1 MSDGD
6 SKENTNK
13 NKDYYTDH
21 KDNTYEKNRE
31 HYKNVLLI
39 GSPNVGKS
47 LTFNKLTGMTAMVSN
62 YPGTTVD
69 IDEGNFKYDN
79 KTIHITDPPGLYD
92 LNTITEEERVAKILV
107 LDKQFDLMVHVI
119 DAKNIDKSIG
129 LTLQLIDAGKEVI
142 LVLNMMD
149 ELEKMGASV
158 DRDALSRDLGI
169 PIVLTS
175 AAQNKGLDELT
186 RTIANYDSIED
197 EILKESK
204 TLLDVD
210 YGRSIE
216 IAISKVKDNIHGD
229 YAVSKRYLAVSL
241 LEGDEDSEKLIMDEE
256 NYDGLSRIIEEEKA
270 KFDEPIKYLTKLR
283 LADYAKYIRSNY
295 TTLDNVNMQNSN
307 SFAQK
312 LSMIMIHPFYGLIIL
327 ACVLYFG
334 LYLIV
339 GVLGA
344 GILVD
349 FLENTIFGQYI
360 NPAVTGIVV
369 QYIPWVEI
377 QNLFVGEYGIVT
389 LGLTYGFGII
399 LPIVSLFFIVFS
411 ILEDSGYLPRLA
423 LLVDNGF
430 KKIGLSGRSV
440 IPFVLAVG
448 CGSMATMVTRTLE
461 TKRERNIATM
471 LMALTIPCSAQLGVI
486 MALLS
491 QHPSSI
497 WIWLAV
503 IVLNFVVIGFLAKK
517 FVPGAQ
523 PSFFMELHP
532 LRWPKLSH
540 IAKKTWTRLI
550 LYIKELIP
558 IFILISIIIWAL
570 DLCGI
575 FQWIIGCIS
584 PIINAIGLP
593 SSTSASFILG
603 FFRRDFGAAGLMTI
617 QNQLTGVQL
626 LVASVTL
633 TLFLPCVAQ
642 LMIMIKERGVKL
654 AGLIAV
660 MSIVL
665 AFTMGF
671 IVNLILTS
679 LNVVL

>member
-1 MSDGD
+1 M
-6 SKENTNK
+6 
-13 NKDYYTDH
+13 
-21 KDNTYEKNRE
+21 
-31 HYKNVLLI
+31 
-39 GSPNVGKS
+39 
-47 LTFNKLTGMTAMVSN
+47 
-62 YPGTTVD
+62 D
-69 IDEGNFKYDN
+69 IDEGNFTYED
-79 KTIHITDPPGLYD
+79 KTVHITDPPGLYD
-92 LNTITEEERVAKILV
+92 LNTITEEERVAKLLV
-107 LDKQFDLMVHVI
+107 LDESFNLIVHVV
-119 DAKNIDKSIG
+119 DAKNIEKSID
-129 LTLQLIDAGKEVI
+129 LTLQLIEAGKELV

-149 ELEKMGASV
+149 ELEKIGASI
-158 DRDALSRDLGI
+158 DKEALSKELGI

-175 AAQNKGLDELT
+175 AAENRGLDELKHV
-186 RTIANYDSIED
+186 IVNYDSIEN
-197 EILKESK
+197 EIVSQSN

-216 IAISKVKDNIHGD
+216 LAISQIKDKIKSR
-229 YAVSKRYLAVSL
+229 YPVSKRYLAISL
-241 LEGDEDSEKLIMDEE
+241 LEGDEDIENLVNETEDYGLLSEVVKTQ
-256 NYDGLSRIIEEEKA
+256 RA
-270 KFDEPIKYLTKLR
+270 KFDQPIKYLTKLR
-283 LADYAKYIRSNY
+283 LVDYAKYIKTNF
-295 TTLDNVNMQNSN
+295 TTIDSVNAQNQD
-307 SFAQK
+307 SFGEK
-312 LSMIMIHPFYGLIIL
+312 LSRIMIHPVYGLIIL
-327 ACVLYFG
+327 AFVLYFG

-339 GVLGA
+339 GILGA

-360 NPAVTGIVV
+360 NPAVTAVVV
-369 QYIPWVEI
+369 QYIPWVPI

-430 KKIGLSGRSV
+430 KQIGLSGRSV

-461 TKRERNIATM
+461 TRRERNIATM

-491 QHPSSI
+491 QHPKSI

-503 IVLNFVVIGFLAKK
+503 ILFNFVVIGFLAKR

-523 PSFFMELHP
+523 PSFFMELPP
-532 LRWPKLSH
+532 LRWPKFSH
-540 IAKKTWTRLI
+540 IAQKTWTRLV

-558 IFILISIIIWAL
+558 IFILISVIIWAL

-575 FQWIIGCIS
+575 FQMIIACIS
-584 PIINAIGLP
+584 PVVHAIGLP
-593 SSTSASFILG
+593 TSTSSSFVLG

-617 QNQLTGVQL
+617 QSQLTGVQL

-654 AGLIAV
+654 AGAIAI

-679 LNVVL
+679 LNVIL

>member
-1 MSDGD
+1 MAKDID
-6 SKENTNK
+6 PK
-13 NKDYYTDH
+13 NESNAKN
-21 KDNTYEKNRE
+21 DNPY
-31 HYKNVLLI
+31 YKNVLLI

-69 IDEGNFKYDN
+69 IDEGNFTYEN
-79 KTIHITDPPGLYD
+79 KTVHITDPPGLYD
-92 LNTITEEERVAKILV
+92 LNTITEEERVAKLLV
-107 LDKQFDLMVHVI
+107 LDERFDLMVHVV
-119 DAKNIDKSIG
+119 DAKNIEKSID
-129 LTLQLIDAGKEVI
+129 LTLQLIEAGKEVI

-149 ELEKMGASV
+149 ELEDMGASV
-158 DRDALSRDLGI
+158 DAEGLSSELGI
-169 PIVLTS
+169 PVVLTS
-175 AAQNKGLDELT
+175 AAENRGLEELKH
-186 RTIANYDSIED
+186 TIVNYDSIED
-197 EILKESK
+197 EILNKSK

-216 IAISKVKDNIHGD
+216 IAISEIKNNISGHYG
-229 YAVSKRYLAVSL
+229 VSKRYLAISL
-241 LEGDEDSEKLIMDEE
+241 LEGDEDSENLVKENEDYSKL
-256 NYDGLSRIIEEEKA
+256 SQIIEKQRA
-270 KFDEPIKYLTKLR
+270 KFDEPAKYLTKLR
-283 LADYAKYIRSNY
+283 LADYAKYIKSNY
-295 TTLDNVNMQNSN
+295 TTIDSINIQDKDSLGEKISR
-307 SFAQK
+307 
-312 LSMIMIHPFYGLIIL
+312 IMIHPIYGLIIL
-327 ACVLYFG
+327 AFVLYFG
-334 LYLIV
+334 LYLVV
-339 GVLGA
+339 GLLGA

-360 NPAVTGIVV
+360 NPAVTSLVV
-369 QYIPWVEI
+369 QYIPWVPI

-430 KKIGLSGRSV
+430 KRIGLSGRSV

-448 CGSMATMVTRTLE
+448 CGSMAAMVTRTLE
-461 TKRERNIATM
+461 TRRERNIATM

-491 QHPSSI
+491 QHPKSI

-503 IVLNFVVIGFLAKK
+503 IVLNFVVLGYLAKR

-523 PSFFMELHP
+523 PSFFMELPP

-540 IAKKTWTRLI
+540 IAKKTWTRLVM
-550 LYIKELIP
+550 YIKELIP
-558 IFILISIIIWAL
+558 IFILISVIIWAL

-575 FQWIIGCIS
+575 FQWIIACIS
-584 PIINAIGLP
+584 PIVSAIGLP
-593 SSTSASFILG
+593 SSTSSSFVLG
-603 FFRRDFGAAGLMTI
+603 FFRRDFGAAGLMAI
-617 QNQLTGVQL
+617 QSQLTGVQL

-654 AGLIAV
+654 DGLIAL

-671 IVNLILTS
+671 IVNLLLTTF
-679 LNVVL
+679 NVVL

>member
-1 MSDGD
+1 MGENKD
-6 SKENTNK
+6 SNK
-13 NKDYYTDH
+13 NSQ
-21 KDNTYEKNRE
+21 DNKTKSY
-31 HYKNVLLI
+31 HKNVLLI

-47 LTFNKLTGMTAMVSN
+47 LTFNKLTGLTAMVSN

-69 IDEGNFKYDN
+69 IDEGTFTYEN
-79 KTIHITDPPGLYD
+79 KTVHITDPPGLYD
-92 LNTITEEERVAKILV
+92 LNTITEEERVAKLLV
-107 LDKQFDLMVHVI
+107 LDKRFDLMVHVV
-119 DAKNIDKSIG
+119 DAKNIEKSID

-149 ELEKMGASV
+149 ELESIGATV
-158 DRDALSRDLGI
+158 DAEALSHELGI
-169 PIVLTS
+169 PVVLT
-175 AAQNKGLDELT
+175 AAAENRGLDDLKH
-186 RTIANYDSIED
+186 TIVNYDSIEN
-197 EILKESK
+197 EILNQSK
-204 TLLDVD
+204 SLLDVD

-216 IAISKVKDNIHGD
+216 IAISEIKDNIHGV
-229 YAVSKRYLAVSL
+229 YAVSKRYLAISL
-241 LEGDEDSEKLIMDEE
+241 LEGDADSENLVKETEDFHQ
-256 NYDGLSRIIEEEKA
+256 LSQIIDKQRA
-270 KFDEPIKYLTKLR
+270 KFDEPVKYLTKLR
-283 LADYAKYIRSNY
+283 LADYAKYIKSTF
-295 TTLDNVNMQNSN
+295 TTIDSVNIQNKD
-307 SFAQK
+307 SFGER
-312 LSMIMIHPFYGLIIL
+312 LSRIMIHPVYGLIIL
-327 ACVLYFG
+327 AFVLYFG

-339 GVLGA
+339 GVIGA

-349 FLENTIFGQYI
+349 FLENTVFGQYI
-360 NPAVTGIVV
+360 NPAVTAVVV
-369 QYIPWVEI
+369 QFIPWEPI

-491 QHPSSI
+491 QHPRSI
-497 WIWLAV
+497 WIWL
-503 IVLNFVVIGFLAKK
+503 VVILFNFIAIGFMAKR

-523 PSFFMELHP
+523 PSFFMELPP

-540 IAKKTWTRLI
+540 IAQKTWTRLVM
-550 LYIKELIP
+550 YIKELVP
-558 IFILISIIIWAL
+558 IFVLISVIIWAL

-575 FQWIIGCIS
+575 FHFIISCVS
-584 PIINAIGLP
+584 PIVNAIGLP
-593 SSTSASFILG
+593 SSTSSSFVLG

-617 QNQLTGVQL
+617 QSQLTGVQL

-654 AGLIAV
+654 AGLIAL
-660 MSIVL
+660 MSITL

-671 IVNLILTS
+671 IVHLLLS
-679 LNVVL
+679 AFNVVL

>member
-1 MSDGD
+1 MGNEKD
-6 SKENTNK
+6 SKKNSDNK
-13 NKDYYTDH
+13 GNPF
-21 KDNTYEKNRE
+21 
-31 HYKNVLLI
+31 YKNVLLI

-69 IDEGNFKYDN
+69 IDEGNFTYEG
-79 KTIHITDPPGLYD
+79 KTVHITDPPGLYD
-92 LNTITEEERVAKILV
+92 LNTITEEERVAKLLV
-107 LDKQFDLMVHVI
+107 LDESFNLIVHVV
-119 DAKNIDKSIG
+119 DAKNIEKSID
-129 LTLQLIDAGKEVI
+129 LTLQLIEAGKELV

-149 ELEKMGASV
+149 ELEKIGATI
-158 DRDALSRDLGI
+158 DKEALSKELGI

-175 AAQNKGLDELT
+175 AAENRGLDELKHV
-186 RTIANYDSIED
+186 IVNYDSIEN
-197 EILKESK
+197 EIVSQSN

-216 IAISKVKDNIHGD
+216 LAISQIKDKINSR
-229 YAVSKRYLAVSL
+229 YPVSKRYLAISL
-241 LEGDEDSEKLIMDEE
+241 LEGDEDIENLVNETEDYGLLSEVVK
-256 NYDGLSRIIEEEKA
+256 NQRA
-270 KFDEPIKYLTKLR
+270 KFDQPIKYLTKLR
-283 LADYAKYIRSNY
+283 LVDYAKYIKTNY
-295 TTLDNVNMQNSN
+295 TTIDSVNAQNQD
-307 SFAQK
+307 SFGEK
-312 LSMIMIHPFYGLIIL
+312 LSRIMIHPVYGLIIL
-327 ACVLYFG
+327 AFVLYFG

-339 GVLGA
+339 GILGA

-360 NPAVTGIVV
+360 NPAVTAVVV
-369 QYIPWVEI
+369 QYIPWVPI

-430 KKIGLSGRSV
+430 KQIGLSGRSV

-461 TKRERNIATM
+461 TRRERNIATM

-491 QHPSSI
+491 QHPKSI

-503 IVLNFVVIGFLAKK
+503 ILFNFVVIGLLAKR

-523 PSFFMELHP
+523 PSFFMELPP
-532 LRWPKLSH
+532 LRWPKFSH
-540 IAKKTWTRLI
+540 IAQKTWTRLV

-558 IFILISIIIWAL
+558 IFILISVIIWAL

-575 FQWIIGCIS
+575 FQMIIACIS
-584 PIINAIGLP
+584 PVVHAIGLP
-593 SSTSASFILG
+593 TSTSSSFVLG

-617 QNQLTGVQL
+617 QSQLTGVQL

-654 AGLIAV
+654 AGAIAI

-679 LNVVL
+679 LNVIL

>member
-1 MSDGD
+1 MGNEKD
-6 SKENTNK
+6 SKKNSDNK
-13 NKDYYTDH
+13 GNPF
-21 KDNTYEKNRE
+21 
-31 HYKNVLLI
+31 YKNVLLI

-69 IDEGNFKYDN
+69 IDEGSFTYEG
-79 KTIHITDPPGLYD
+79 KTVHITDPPGLYD
-92 LNTITEEERVAKILV
+92 LNTITEEERVAKLLV
-107 LDKQFDLMVHVI
+107 LDESFNLIVHVV
-119 DAKNIDKSIG
+119 DAKNIEKSID
-129 LTLQLIDAGKEVI
+129 LTLQLIEAGKELV

-149 ELEKMGASV
+149 ELEKIGATI
-158 DRDALSRDLGI
+158 DKEALSKELGI

-175 AAQNKGLDELT
+175 AAETRGLDELKHVLV
-186 RTIANYDSIED
+186 NYDSIEN
-197 EILKESK
+197 EIVSQSN

-216 IAISKVKDNIHGD
+216 LAISQIKDKINSR
-229 YAVSKRYLAVSL
+229 YPVSKRYLAISL
-241 LEGDEDSEKLIMDEE
+241 LEGDEDIENLVNETEDYGLLSEVVK
-256 NYDGLSRIIEEEKA
+256 NQRA
-270 KFDEPIKYLTKLR
+270 KFDQPIKYLTKLR
-283 LADYAKYIRSNY
+283 LVDYAKYIKTNY
-295 TTLDNVNMQNSN
+295 TTIDSVNAQNQD
-307 SFAQK
+307 SFGEK
-312 LSMIMIHPFYGLIIL
+312 LSRIMIHPVYGLIIL
-327 ACVLYFG
+327 AFVLYFG

-339 GVLGA
+339 GILGA

-360 NPAVTGIVV
+360 NPAVTAVVV
-369 QYIPWVEI
+369 QYIPWVPI

-430 KKIGLSGRSV
+430 KQIGLSGRSV

-461 TKRERNIATM
+461 TRRERNIATM

-491 QHPSSI
+491 QHPKSI

-503 IVLNFVVIGFLAKK
+503 ILFNFVVIGFLAKR

-523 PSFFMELHP
+523 PSFFMELPP
-532 LRWPKLSH
+532 LRWPKFSH
-540 IAKKTWTRLI
+540 IAQKTWTRLV

-558 IFILISIIIWAL
+558 IFILISVIIWAL

-575 FQWIIGCIS
+575 FQMIIACIS
-584 PIINAIGLP
+584 PVVHAIGLP
-593 SSTSASFILG
+593 TSTSSSFVLG

-617 QNQLTGVQL
+617 QSQLTGVQL

-654 AGLIAV
+654 AGAIAI

-679 LNVVL
+679 LNVIL

>member
-1 MSDGD
+1 MANGIGLNVNSDA
-6 SKENTNK
+6 K
-13 NKDYYTDH
+13 NNNSY
-21 KDNTYEKNRE
+21 
-31 HYKNVLLI
+31 YKNVLLI

-47 LTFNKLTGMTAMVSN
+47 LTFNKLTGLTAMVSN

-69 IDEGNFKYDN
+69 IDEGNFTYEN
-79 KTIHITDPPGLYD
+79 RTVHVTDPPGLYD
-92 LNTITEEERVAKILV
+92 LNTITEEERVAKLLV
-107 LDKQFDLMVHVI
+107 LDERFDLMVHVV
-119 DAKNIDKSIG
+119 DAKNIEKSID

-158 DRDALSRDLGI
+158 DAEGLSHELGI

-175 AAQNKGLDELT
+175 AAENKGLDELKH
-186 RTIANYDSIED
+186 TIVNYDSIED
-197 EILKESK
+197 EILKGSK

-216 IAISKVKDNIHGD
+216 IAINEIKNNISGK
-229 YAVSKRYLAVSL
+229 YPVSKRYLAVSL
-241 LEGDEDSEKLIMDEE
+241 LEGDEDSENLLKNNEDYS
-256 NYDGLSRIIEEEKA
+256 NLSQVVEKQRA
-270 KFDEPIKYLTKLR
+270 KFDKPVKYLTKLK
-283 LADYAKYIRSNY
+283 LAEYAKYIKSNF
-295 TTLDNVNMQNSN
+295 TTIDNVNVLDDESLGE
-307 SFAQK
+307 K
-312 LSMIMIHPFYGLIIL
+312 LSRIMIHPFYGLIIL

-334 LYLIV
+334 LFLIV
-339 GVLGA
+339 GVFGA

-349 FLENTIFGQYI
+349 FFENVIFGQYI
-360 NPAVTGIVV
+360 NPAVTSVV
-369 QYIPWVEI
+369 IQYVPWVSV

-411 ILEDSGYLPRLA
+411 TLEDSGYLPRLA

-430 KKIGLSGRSV
+430 KRIGLSGRSV

-448 CGSMATMVTRTLE
+448 CGSMAAMVTRTLE

-486 MALLS
+486 LALLS
-491 QHPSSI
+491 QHPRSL
-497 WIWLAV
+497 WIWFGV
-503 IVLNFVVIGFLAKK
+503 ILFNFVVIGYLAKR

-523 PSFFMELHP
+523 PSFFMELPP

-540 IAKKTWTRLI
+540 IAQKTWTRLVM
-550 LYIKELIP
+550 YIKELIP
-558 IFILISIIIWAL
+558 IFILISVIIWAL
-570 DLCGI
+570 DLVGI
-575 FQWIIGCIS
+575 FQWIISCIS
-584 PIINAIGLP
+584 PVVHAIGLP
-593 SSTSASFILG
+593 SSTSSSFVLG

-617 QNQLTGVQL
+617 QSQLTGVQL

-642 LMIMIKERGVKL
+642 FMIMIKERGIKL

-671 IVNLILTS
+671 IVNVLLTAF
-679 LNVVL
+679 NIVL

>member
-1 MSDGD
+1 MTKIN
-6 SKENTNK
+6 SKINSETKNLNK
-13 NKDYYTDH
+13 KDKSY
-21 KDNTYEKNRE
+21 
-31 HYKNVLLI
+31 YKNILLI

-69 IDEGNFKYDN
+69 IDEGNFTYNN
-79 KTIHITDPPGLYD
+79 KTVHITDPPGLYD
-92 LNTITEEERVAKILV
+92 LNTITEEERVAKLLV
-107 LDKQFDLMVHVI
+107 LDEEFDLMVHIV
-119 DAKNIDKSIG
+119 DAKNIEKSID

-149 ELEKMGASV
+149 ELEKMGASI
-158 DRDALSRDLGI
+158 DAEALSHELGI

-175 AAQNKGLDELT
+175 AAENNGLDNLKH
-186 RTIANYDSIED
+186 TIVNYDSIED
-197 EILKESK
+197 DILKNSD

-210 YGRSIE
+210 YGSSIERSISE
-216 IAISKVKDNIHGD
+216 IKNNIKGK
-229 YAVSKRYLAVSL
+229 YPVSKRYLAVSL
-241 LEGDEDSEKLIMDEE
+241 LEGDADSENLVKETEDYTQLSQIINDE
-256 NYDGLSRIIEEEKA
+256 RA
-270 KFDEPIKYLTKLR
+270 KFDKPLKYLTKLR
-283 LADYAKYIRSNY
+283 LADYAKYIKSNY
-295 TTLDNVNMQNSN
+295 TTIDSVNTHDSD
-307 SFAQK
+307 SFAEK
-312 LSMIMIHPFYGLIIL
+312 LSRIMIHPVYGLIIL

-349 FLENTIFGQYI
+349 FLENTIFGEYI
-360 NPAVTGIVV
+360 NPALTDIIL
-369 QYIPWVEI
+369 QYIPWVPI

-491 QHPSSI
+491 ARPKSI

-503 IVLNFVVIGFLAKK
+503 IIFDFVLIGYLAKR
-517 FVPGAQ
+517 FVPGSQ
-523 PSFFMELHP
+523 PSFFMELPP
-532 LRWPKLSH
+532 LRLPKLSN
-540 IAKKTWTRLI
+540 IAKKTWTRLVM
-550 LYIKELIP
+550 YIKELIP
-558 IFILISIIIWAL
+558 IFVLISVIIWAL

-575 FQWIIGCIS
+575 FQWIIYCIS
-584 PIINAIGLP
+584 PFVNAIGLP
-593 SSTSASFILG
+593 SSTSSSFVLG

-617 QNQLTGVQL
+617 QSQLTGVQL
-626 LVASVTL
+626 LVASITL

-642 LMIMIKERGVKL
+642 LMIMIKERGLKL
-654 AGLIAV
+654 ATFIAIL
-660 MSIVL
+660 SIVL

-671 IVNLILTS
+671 IVNLL
-679 LNVVL
+679 LHAFNVVL

>member
-1 MSDGD
+1 MANGIGLNVNSDA
-6 SKENTNK
+6 K
-13 NKDYYTDH
+13 N
-21 KDNTYEKNRE
+21 DNSY
-31 HYKNVLLI
+31 YKNVLLI

-47 LTFNKLTGMTAMVSN
+47 LTFNKLTGLTAMVSN

-69 IDEGNFKYDN
+69 IDEGNFTYEN
-79 KTIHITDPPGLYD
+79 RTVHVTDPPGLYD
-92 LNTITEEERVAKILV
+92 LNTITEEERVAKLLV
-107 LDKQFDLMVHVI
+107 LDERFDLMVHVV
-119 DAKNIDKSIG
+119 DAKNIEKSID

-158 DRDALSRDLGI
+158 DAEGLSHELGI

-175 AAQNKGLDELT
+175 AAENKGLDELKH
-186 RTIANYDSIED
+186 TIVNYDSIED
-197 EILKESK
+197 EILKGSK

-216 IAISKVKDNIHGD
+216 IAINEIKNNISGK
-229 YAVSKRYLAVSL
+229 YPVSKRYLAVSL
-241 LEGDEDSEKLIMDEE
+241 LEGDEDSENLLKNNEDYS
-256 NYDGLSRIIEEEKA
+256 NLSQVIEKQRA
-270 KFDEPIKYLTKLR
+270 KFDKPVKYLTKLK
-283 LADYAKYIRSNY
+283 LAEYAKYIKSNF
-295 TTLDNVNMQNSN
+295 TTIDNVNVLDDESLGE
-307 SFAQK
+307 K
-312 LSMIMIHPFYGLIIL
+312 LSRIMIHPFYGLIIL

-334 LYLIV
+334 LFLIV
-339 GVLGA
+339 GVFGA

-349 FLENTIFGQYI
+349 FFENVIFGQYI
-360 NPAVTGIVV
+360 NPAVTSVV
-369 QYIPWVEI
+369 IQYVPWVSV

-411 ILEDSGYLPRLA
+411 TLEDSGYLPRLA

-430 KKIGLSGRSV
+430 KRIGLSGRSV

-448 CGSMATMVTRTLE
+448 CGSMAAMVTRTLE

-486 MALLS
+486 LALLS
-491 QHPSSI
+491 QHPRSL
-497 WIWLAV
+497 WIWFGV
-503 IVLNFVVIGFLAKK
+503 ILFNFVVIGYLAKR

-523 PSFFMELHP
+523 PSFFMELPP

-540 IAKKTWTRLI
+540 IAQKTWTRLVM
-550 LYIKELIP
+550 YIKELIP
-558 IFILISIIIWAL
+558 IFILISVIIWAL
-570 DLCGI
+570 DLVGI
-575 FQWIIGCIS
+575 FQWIISCIS
-584 PIINAIGLP
+584 PVVHAIGLP
-593 SSTSASFILG
+593 SSTSSSFVLG

-617 QNQLTGVQL
+617 QSQLTGVQL

-642 LMIMIKERGVKL
+642 FMIMIKERGIKL

-671 IVNLILTS
+671 IVNVLLTAF
-679 LNVVL
+679 NIVL

>member
-1 MSDGD
+1 MGNEKD
-6 SKENTNK
+6 SKKNSDNK
-13 NKDYYTDH
+13 GNPF
-21 KDNTYEKNRE
+21 
-31 HYKNVLLI
+31 YKNVLLI

-69 IDEGNFKYDN
+69 IDEGNFTYEG
-79 KTIHITDPPGLYD
+79 KTVHITDPPGLYD
-92 LNTITEEERVAKILV
+92 LNTITEEERVAKLLV
-107 LDKQFDLMVHVI
+107 LDESFNLIVHVV
-119 DAKNIDKSIG
+119 DAKNIEKSID
-129 LTLQLIDAGKEVI
+129 LTLQLIEAGKELV

-149 ELEKMGASV
+149 ELEKIGATI
-158 DRDALSRDLGI
+158 DKEALSKELGI

-175 AAQNKGLDELT
+175 AAENRGLDELKHV
-186 RTIANYDSIED
+186 IVNYDSIEN
-197 EILKESK
+197 EIVSQSN

-216 IAISKVKDNIHGD
+216 LAISQIKDKINSR
-229 YAVSKRYLAVSL
+229 YPVSKRYLAISL
-241 LEGDEDSEKLIMDEE
+241 LEGDEDIENLVNETEDYGLLSEVVK
-256 NYDGLSRIIEEEKA
+256 NQRA
-270 KFDEPIKYLTKLR
+270 KFDQPIKYLTKLR
-283 LADYAKYIRSNY
+283 LVDYAKYIKKNF
-295 TTLDNVNMQNSN
+295 TTIDSVNAQNQD
-307 SFAQK
+307 SFGEK
-312 LSMIMIHPFYGLIIL
+312 LSRIMIHPVYGLIIL
-327 ACVLYFG
+327 AFVLYFG

-339 GVLGA
+339 GILGA

-360 NPAVTGIVV
+360 NPAVTAVVV
-369 QYIPWVEI
+369 QYIPWVPI

-430 KKIGLSGRSV
+430 KQIGLSGRSV

-461 TKRERNIATM
+461 TRRERNIATM

-491 QHPSSI
+491 QHPKSI

-503 IVLNFVVIGFLAKK
+503 ILFNFVVIGFLAKR

-523 PSFFMELHP
+523 PSFFMELPP
-532 LRWPKLSH
+532 LRWPKFSH
-540 IAKKTWTRLI
+540 IAQKTWTRLV

-558 IFILISIIIWAL
+558 IFILISVIIWAL

-575 FQWIIGCIS
+575 FQMIIACIS
-584 PIINAIGLP
+584 PVVHAIGLP
-593 SSTSASFILG
+593 TSTSSSFVLG

-617 QNQLTGVQL
+617 QSQLTGVQL

-654 AGLIAV
+654 AGAIAI

-679 LNVVL
+679 LNVIL

>member
-1 MSDGD
+1 MGKDTNFNINQED
-6 SKENTNK
+6 EKLTNK
-13 NKDYYTDH
+13 DGSY
-21 KDNTYEKNRE
+21 
-31 HYKNVLLI
+31 YKNVLLI

-69 IDEGNFKYDN
+69 IDEGNFTYEN
-79 KTIHITDPPGLYD
+79 KTVHLTDPPGLYD
-92 LNTITEEERVAKILV
+92 LNTITEEERVAKLLV
-107 LDKQFDLMVHVI
+107 LDEQFDLMVHVV
-119 DAKNIDKSIG
+119 DAKNIEKSID

-149 ELEKMGASV
+149 ELEKIGATV
-158 DRDALSRDLGI
+158 DAESLSHELGI
-169 PIVLTS
+169 PIVMT
-175 AAQNKGLDELT
+175 AAAENRGLDELKH
-186 RTIANYDSIED
+186 TIVNYDTIENQ
-197 EILKESK
+197 LLSESR

-216 IAISKVKDNIHGD
+216 IAISEIKNNIKGD

-241 LEGDEDSEKLIMDEE
+241 LEGDEDSENLVKDKED
-256 NYDGLSRIIEEEKA
+256 YAQLSAIVEKQKA
-270 KFDEPIKYLTKLR
+270 KFDQPVKYLTQLR
-283 LADYAKYIRSNY
+283 LADYAEHIKSNY
-295 TTLDNVNMQNSN
+295 TTINIQDKDSLGER
-307 SFAQK
+307 
-312 LSMIMIHPFYGLIIL
+312 LSRIMIHPFYGFIIL
-327 ACVLYFG
+327 ACVLFFG

-360 NPAVTGIVV
+360 NPAVTSVVV
-369 QYIPWVEI
+369 QYIPWVPI

-430 KKIGLSGRSV
+430 KRIGLSGRSV

-461 TKRERNIATM
+461 TRRERNIATM

-491 QHPSSI
+491 ARPKSI

-503 IVLNFVVIGFLAKK
+503 IVFNFVVIGYLAKR

-523 PSFFMELHP
+523 PSFFMELPP

-540 IAKKTWTRLI
+540 IAKKTWTRLVM
-550 LYIKELIP
+550 YVKELIP
-558 IFILISIIIWAL
+558 IFILISVIIWAL

-575 FQWIIGCIS
+575 FQWIIACIS
-584 PIINAIGLP
+584 PVVNAIGLP
-593 SSTSASFILG
+593 SSTSSSFVIPII
-603 FFRRDFGAAGLMTI
+603 AAFALNWG
-617 QNQLTGVQL
+617 N
-626 LVASVTL
+626 S
-633 TLFLPCVAQ
+633 
-642 LMIMIKERGVKL
+642 L
-654 AGLIAV
+654 AIN
-660 MSIVL
+660 SR
-665 AFTMGF
+665 FTFSFMRATAPSF
-671 IVNLILTS
+671 TK
-679 LNVVL
+679 

>member
-1 MSDGD
+1 MGNEKD
-6 SKENTNK
+6 SKKNSDNK
-13 NKDYYTDH
+13 GNPF
-21 KDNTYEKNRE
+21 
-31 HYKNVLLI
+31 YKNVLLI

-69 IDEGNFKYDN
+69 IDEGNFTYEG
-79 KTIHITDPPGLYD
+79 KTVHITDPPGLYD
-92 LNTITEEERVAKILV
+92 LNTITEEERVAKLLV
-107 LDKQFDLMVHVI
+107 LDESFNLIVHVV
-119 DAKNIDKSIG
+119 DAKNIEKSID
-129 LTLQLIDAGKEVI
+129 LTLQLIEAGKELV

-149 ELEKMGASV
+149 ELEKIGASI
-158 DRDALSRDLGI
+158 DKEALSKELGI

-175 AAQNKGLDELT
+175 AAENRGLDELKHV
-186 RTIANYDSIED
+186 IVNYDSIEN
-197 EILKESK
+197 EIVSQSN

-216 IAISKVKDNIHGD
+216 LAISQIKDKINSR
-229 YAVSKRYLAVSL
+229 YPVSKRYLAISL
-241 LEGDEDSEKLIMDEE
+241 LEGDEDIENLVNETEDYGLLSEVVK
-256 NYDGLSRIIEEEKA
+256 NQRA
-270 KFDEPIKYLTKLR
+270 KFDQPIKYLTKLR
-283 LADYAKYIRSNY
+283 LVDYAKYIKTNY
-295 TTLDNVNMQNSN
+295 TTIDSVNAQNQD
-307 SFAQK
+307 SFGEK
-312 LSMIMIHPFYGLIIL
+312 LSRIMIHPVYGLIIL
-327 ACVLYFG
+327 AFVLYFG

-339 GVLGA
+339 GILGA

-360 NPAVTGIVV
+360 NPAVTAVVV
-369 QYIPWVEI
+369 QYIPWVPI

-430 KKIGLSGRSV
+430 KQIGLSGRSV

-461 TKRERNIATM
+461 TRRERNIATM

-491 QHPSSI
+491 QHPKSI

-503 IVLNFVVIGFLAKK
+503 ILFNFVVIGFLAKR

-523 PSFFMELHP
+523 PSFFMELPP
-532 LRWPKLSH
+532 LRWPKFSH
-540 IAKKTWTRLI
+540 IAQKTWTRLV

-558 IFILISIIIWAL
+558 IFILISVIIWAL

-575 FQWIIGCIS
+575 FQMIIACIS
-584 PIINAIGLP
+584 PVVHAIGLP
-593 SSTSASFILG
+593 TSTSSSFVLG

-617 QNQLTGVQL
+617 QSQLTGVQL

-654 AGLIAV
+654 AGAIAI

-679 LNVVL
+679 LNVIL

>member
-1 MSDGD
+1 MAKDID
-6 SKENTNK
+6 SKNESNAQN
-13 NKDYYTDH
+13 
-21 KDNTYEKNRE
+21 DNSYF
-31 HYKNVLLI
+31 KNVLLI

-69 IDEGNFKYDN
+69 IDEGNFTYEN
-79 KTIHITDPPGLYD
+79 KTVHITDPPGLYD
-92 LNTITEEERVAKILV
+92 LNTITEEERVAKLLV
-107 LDKQFDLMVHVI
+107 LDERFDLMVHVL
-119 DAKNIDKSIG
+119 DAKNLEKSID

-149 ELEKMGASV
+149 EFEDMGASV
-158 DRDALSRDLGI
+158 DAEGLSSELGI
-169 PIVLTS
+169 PVVLTS
-175 AAQNKGLDELT
+175 AAENRGLEELKH
-186 RTIANYDSIED
+186 TIVNYDSIEN
-197 EILKESK
+197 EIVKDSK
-204 TLLDVD
+204 SLLDVD

-216 IAISKVKDNIHGD
+216 IAISEIKNNIVGD

-241 LEGDEDSEKLIMDEE
+241 LEGDEDSENLVKENEDYSKL
-256 NYDGLSRIIEEEKA
+256 SQIIEKQRA
-270 KFDEPIKYLTKLR
+270 KFNEPVKYLTKLR
-283 LADYAKYIRSNY
+283 LAEYAKHIKSNY
-295 TTLDNVNMQNSN
+295 TTIDSVNIQDKDSLGEKI
-307 SFAQK
+307 SR
-312 LSMIMIHPFYGLIIL
+312 IMIHPIYGLIIL
-327 ACVLYFG
+327 AFVLYFG

-360 NPAVTGIVV
+360 NPAVTSVVV
-369 QYIPWVEI
+369 QYVPWVPI

-430 KKIGLSGRSV
+430 KRIGLSGRSV

-491 QHPSSI
+491 QHPKSI
-497 WIWLAV
+497 WIWFGV
-503 IVLNFVVIGFLAKK
+503 ILFNFVVIGFLAKR

-523 PSFFMELHP
+523 PSFFMELPP

-540 IAKKTWTRLI
+540 IAKKTWTRL
-550 LYIKELIP
+550 LMYIKELIP
-558 IFILISIIIWAL
+558 IFILISVIIWAL

-575 FQWIIGCIS
+575 FQWIISCIS
-584 PIINAIGLP
+584 PIVNAIGLP
-593 SSTSASFILG
+593 TSTSSSFVLG

-617 QNQLTGVQL
+617 QSQLTGVQL

-671 IVNLILTS
+671 IVNFLLTAF
-679 LNVVL
+679 NVVL

>member
-1 MSDGD
+1 MGNDKD
-6 SKENTNK
+6 SKKNSDNK
-13 NKDYYTDH
+13 GNPF
-21 KDNTYEKNRE
+21 
-31 HYKNVLLI
+31 YKNVLLI

-69 IDEGNFKYDN
+69 IDEGNFTYEG
-79 KTIHITDPPGLYD
+79 KTVHITDPPGLYD
-92 LNTITEEERVAKILV
+92 LNTITEEERVAKLLV
-107 LDKQFDLMVHVI
+107 LDESFNLIVHVV
-119 DAKNIDKSIG
+119 DAKNIEKSID
-129 LTLQLIDAGKEVI
+129 LTLQLIEAGKELV

-149 ELEKMGASV
+149 ELEKIGATI
-158 DRDALSRDLGI
+158 DKEALSKELGI

-175 AAQNKGLDELT
+175 AAENRGLDELKHV
-186 RTIANYDSIED
+186 IVNYDSIEN
-197 EILKESK
+197 EIVSQSN

-216 IAISKVKDNIHGD
+216 LAISQIKDKINSR
-229 YAVSKRYLAVSL
+229 YPVSKRYLAISL
-241 LEGDEDSEKLIMDEE
+241 LEGDEDIENLVNETEDYGLLSEVVK
-256 NYDGLSRIIEEEKA
+256 NQRA
-270 KFDEPIKYLTKLR
+270 KFDQPIKYLTKLR
-283 LADYAKYIRSNY
+283 LVDYAKYIKTNF
-295 TTLDNVNMQNSN
+295 TTIDSVNAQNQD
-307 SFAQK
+307 SFGEK
-312 LSMIMIHPFYGLIIL
+312 LSRIMIHPVYGLIIL
-327 ACVLYFG
+327 AFVLYFG

-339 GVLGA
+339 GILGA

-360 NPAVTGIVV
+360 NPAVTAVVV
-369 QYIPWVEI
+369 QYIPWVPI

-430 KKIGLSGRSV
+430 KQIGLSGRSV

-461 TKRERNIATM
+461 TRRERNIATM

-491 QHPSSI
+491 QHPKSI

-503 IVLNFVVIGFLAKK
+503 ILFNFVVIGFLAKR

-523 PSFFMELHP
+523 PSFFMELPP
-532 LRWPKLSH
+532 LRWPKFSH
-540 IAKKTWTRLI
+540 IAQKTWTRLV

-558 IFILISIIIWAL
+558 IFILISVIIWAL

-575 FQWIIGCIS
+575 FQMIIACIS
-584 PIINAIGLP
+584 PVVHAIGLP
-593 SSTSASFILG
+593 TSTSSSFVLG

-617 QNQLTGVQL
+617 QSQLTGVQL

-633 TLFLPCVAQ
+633 TLFVPCVAQ

-654 AGLIAV
+654 AGAIAI

-679 LNVVL
+679 LNVIL

>member
-1 MSDGD
+1 MGNEKD
-6 SKENTNK
+6 SKKNSDNK
-13 NKDYYTDH
+13 GNPF
-21 KDNTYEKNRE
+21 
-31 HYKNVLLI
+31 YKNVLLI

-69 IDEGNFKYDN
+69 IDEGNFTYEG
-79 KTIHITDPPGLYD
+79 KTVHITDPPGLYD
-92 LNTITEEERVAKILV
+92 LNTITEEERVAKLLV
-107 LDKQFDLMVHVI
+107 LDESFNLIVHVV
-119 DAKNIDKSIG
+119 DAKNIEKSID
-129 LTLQLIDAGKEVI
+129 LTLQLIEAGKELV

-149 ELEKMGASV
+149 ELEKIGATI
-158 DRDALSRDLGI
+158 DKEALSKELGI

-175 AAQNKGLDELT
+175 AAENRGLDELKHV
-186 RTIANYDSIED
+186 IVNYDSIEN
-197 EILKESK
+197 EIVSQSN

-216 IAISKVKDNIHGD
+216 LAISQIKDKINSR
-229 YAVSKRYLAVSL
+229 YPVSKRYLAISL
-241 LEGDEDSEKLIMDEE
+241 LEGDEDIENLVNETEDYGLLSEVVK
-256 NYDGLSRIIEEEKA
+256 NQRA
-270 KFDEPIKYLTKLR
+270 KFDQPIKYLTKLR
-283 LADYAKYIRSNY
+283 LVDYAKYIKTNY
-295 TTLDNVNMQNSN
+295 TTIDSVNAQNQD
-307 SFAQK
+307 SFGEK
-312 LSMIMIHPFYGLIIL
+312 LSRIMIHPVYGLIIL
-327 ACVLYFG
+327 AFVLYFG

-339 GVLGA
+339 GILGA

-360 NPAVTGIVV
+360 NPAVTAVVV
-369 QYIPWVEI
+369 QYIPWVPI

-430 KKIGLSGRSV
+430 KQIGLSGRSV

-461 TKRERNIATM
+461 TRRERNIATM

-491 QHPSSI
+491 QHPKSI

-503 IVLNFVVIGFLAKK
+503 ILFNFVVIGFLAKR

-523 PSFFMELHP
+523 PSFFMELPP
-532 LRWPKLSH
+532 LRWPKFSH
-540 IAKKTWTRLI
+540 IVQKTWTRLVM
-550 LYIKELIP
+550 YIKELIP
-558 IFILISIIIWAL
+558 IFILISVIIWAL

-575 FQWIIGCIS
+575 FQMIIACIS
-584 PIINAIGLP
+584 PVVHAIGLP
-593 SSTSASFILG
+593 TSTSSSFVLG

-617 QNQLTGVQL
+617 QSQLTGVQL

-654 AGLIAV
+654 AGAIAI

-679 LNVVL
+679 LNVIL

>member
-1 MSDGD
+1 MANGIGLNVNSDA
-6 SKENTNK
+6 K
-13 NKDYYTDH
+13 N
-21 KDNTYEKNRE
+21 DNSY
-31 HYKNVLLI
+31 YKNVLLI

-47 LTFNKLTGMTAMVSN
+47 LTFNKLTGLTAMVSN

-69 IDEGNFKYDN
+69 IDEGNFTYEN
-79 KTIHITDPPGLYD
+79 RTVHVTDPPGLYD
-92 LNTITEEERVAKILV
+92 LNTITEEERVAKLLV
-107 LDKQFDLMVHVI
+107 LDERFDLMVHVV
-119 DAKNIDKSIG
+119 DAKNIEKSID

-158 DRDALSRDLGI
+158 DAEGLSHELGI

-175 AAQNKGLDELT
+175 AAENKGLDELKH
-186 RTIANYDSIED
+186 TIVNYDSIEN
-197 EILKESK
+197 EILKGSK

-216 IAISKVKDNIHGD
+216 IAINEIKNNISGK
-229 YAVSKRYLAVSL
+229 YPVSKRYLAVSL
-241 LEGDEDSEKLIMDEE
+241 LEGDEDSENLLKNNEDYS
-256 NYDGLSRIIEEEKA
+256 NLSQVIEKQRA
-270 KFDEPIKYLTKLR
+270 KFDKPVKYLTKLK
-283 LADYAKYIRSNY
+283 LAEYAKYIKSNF
-295 TTLDNVNMQNSN
+295 TTIDNVNVLDDESLGE
-307 SFAQK
+307 K
-312 LSMIMIHPFYGLIIL
+312 LSRIMIHPFYGLIIL

-334 LYLIV
+334 LFLIV
-339 GVLGA
+339 GVFGA

-349 FLENTIFGQYI
+349 FFENVIFGQYI
-360 NPAVTGIVV
+360 NPAVTSVIV
-369 QYIPWVEI
+369 QYVPWVSV

-411 ILEDSGYLPRLA
+411 TLEDSGYLPRLA

-430 KKIGLSGRSV
+430 KRIGLSGRSV

-448 CGSMATMVTRTLE
+448 CGSMAAMVTRTLE

-486 MALLS
+486 LALLS
-491 QHPSSI
+491 QHPRSL
-497 WIWLAV
+497 WIWFGV
-503 IVLNFVVIGFLAKK
+503 ILFNFVVIGYLAKR

-523 PSFFMELHP
+523 PSFFMELPP

-540 IAKKTWTRLI
+540 IAQKTWTRLVM
-550 LYIKELIP
+550 YIKELIP
-558 IFILISIIIWAL
+558 IFILISVIIWAL
-570 DLCGI
+570 DLVGI
-575 FQWIIGCIS
+575 FQWIISCIS
-584 PIINAIGLP
+584 PVVHAIGLP
-593 SSTSASFILG
+593 SSTSSSFVLG

-617 QNQLTGVQL
+617 QSQLTGVQL

-642 LMIMIKERGVKL
+642 FMIMIKERGIKL

-671 IVNLILTS
+671 IVNVLLTAF
-679 LNVVL
+679 NIVL

>member
-1 MSDGD
+1 MG
-6 SKENTNK
+6 KENNSK
-13 NKDYYTDH
+13 IDRD
-21 KDNTYEKNRE
+21 DEKSINNDKSY
-31 HYKNVLLI
+31 YKNVLLI

-69 IDEGNFKYDN
+69 IDEGNFTYEN
-79 KTIHITDPPGLYD
+79 KTVHITDPPGLYD
-92 LNTITEEERVAKILV
+92 LNTITEEERVAKLLV
-107 LDKQFDLMVHVI
+107 LDEQFDLMVHVV
-119 DAKNIDKSIG
+119 DAKNIEKSID

-149 ELEKMGASV
+149 ELEKIGATV
-158 DRDALSRDLGI
+158 DAESLSHELGI
-169 PIVLTS
+169 PIVLT
-175 AAQNKGLDELT
+175 AAAENRGLDELKHA
-186 RTIANYDSIED
+186 IVNYDSIED
-197 EILKESK
+197 QLLNESK

-210 YGRSIE
+210 YGRSVE
-216 IAISKVKDNIHGD
+216 IAISEIKDYIKGS
-229 YAVSKRYLAVSL
+229 YPVSKRYLAISL
-241 LEGDEDSEKLIMDEE
+241 LEGDEDSENLVKEKED
-256 NYDGLSRIIEEEKA
+256 YAVLSKVIETQKA
-270 KFDEPIKYLTKLR
+270 KFDQPVKYLTKLR
-283 LADYAKYIRSNY
+283 LADYAKYLKSNY
-295 TTLDNVNMQNSN
+295 TTIDSVNTQDKDSLGE
-307 SFAQK
+307 K
-312 LSMIMIHPFYGLIIL
+312 LSRIMIHPIYGLIIL

-360 NPAVTGIVV
+360 NPAVTAVVV
-369 QYIPWVEI
+369 QYIPWLPI

-461 TKRERNIATM
+461 TRRERNIATM

-491 QHPSSI
+491 QHQNAI
-497 WIWLAV
+497 WIWFAV
-503 IVLNFVVIGFLAKK
+503 ILFNFVVIGFLAKR

-523 PSFFMELHP
+523 P
-532 LRWPKLSH
+532 SH
-540 IAKKTWTRLI
+540 IAKKTWTRLVM
-550 LYIKELIP
+550 YIKELIP
-558 IFILISIIIWAL
+558 IFILISVIIWAL

-575 FQWIIGCIS
+575 FQWIIACIS
-584 PIINAIGLP
+584 PVVNAIGLP
-593 SSTSASFILG
+593 TSTSSSFVLG

-654 AGLIAV
+654 AGLIAI

-679 LNVVL
+679 LHVVL

>member
-1 MSDGD
+1 MRNDD
-6 SKENTNK
+6 ISKDLEANDLNK
-13 NKDYYTDH
+13 NA
-21 KDNTYEKNRE
+21 EKQY
-31 HYKNVLLI
+31 YKNVLLI

-69 IDEGNFKYDN
+69 IDEGNFTYEN
-79 KTIHITDPPGLYD
+79 RTVHITDPPGLYD
-92 LNTITEEERVAKILV
+92 LNTITEEERVAKLLV
-107 LDKQFDLMVHVI
+107 LDERFDLMVHVV
-119 DAKNIDKSIG
+119 DAKNIEKSID
-129 LTLQLIDAGKEVI
+129 LTFQLIDAGKEVI

-149 ELEKMGASV
+149 ELESMGASV
-158 DRDALSRDLGI
+158 DAEGLSQELGI
-169 PIVLTS
+169 PVVLT
-175 AAQNKGLDELT
+175 AAAENRGLDDLKH
-186 RTIANYDSIED
+186 TIVNYDSIED
-197 EILKESK
+197 EILERSNSF
-204 TLLDVD
+204 LDVD

-216 IAISKVKDNIHGD
+216 RAISEIKDKIKGQ
-229 YAVSKRYLAVSL
+229 YPVSKRYLAVSL
-241 LEGDEDSEKLIMDEE
+241 LEGDEDSENLVKEKEDYASLSKLVETQR
-256 NYDGLSRIIEEEKA
+256 N
-270 KFDEPIKYLTKLR
+270 KFDEPVKYLTKLR
-283 LADYAKYIRSNY
+283 LADYAKYIKTNF
-295 TTLDNVNMQNSN
+295 TTIDSVNVQDKN
-307 SFAQK
+307 SFAEK
-312 LSMIMIHPFYGLIIL
+312 LSRIMIHPIYGFIIL
-327 ACVLYFG
+327 AFVLYFG

-360 NPAVTGIVV
+360 NPAVTGIVM
-369 QYIPWVEI
+369 QYIPWVPI

-491 QHPSSI
+491 ARPKSI

-503 IVLNFVVIGFLAKK
+503 IVFNFVVIGYLAKR

-523 PSFFMELHP
+523 PSFFMELPP

-540 IAKKTWTRLI
+540 IAKKTWTRLVM
-550 LYIKELIP
+550 YIKELIP
-558 IFILISIIIWAL
+558 IFILISVIIWAL

-575 FQWIIGCIS
+575 FQWIIACIS
-584 PIINAIGLP
+584 PIVNAIGLP
-593 SSTSASFILG
+593 SSTSSSFVLG

-654 AGLIAV
+654 ASLIAV
-660 MSIVL
+660 MSITL
-665 AFTMGF
+665 AFAMGF
-671 IVNLILTS
+671 IVNLLLTS

>member
-1 MSDGD
+1 MGID
-6 SKENTNK
+6 TNSNINPEDK
-13 NKDYYTDH
+13 KSI
-21 KDNTYEKNRE
+21 DNDNPY
-31 HYKNVLLI
+31 YKNVLLI

-69 IDEGNFKYDN
+69 IDEGNFTYEN
-79 KTIHITDPPGLYD
+79 KTVHLTDPPGLYD
-92 LNTITEEERVAKILV
+92 LNTITEEERVAKLLV
-107 LDKQFDLMVHVI
+107 FNEQFDLMVHIV
-119 DAKNIDKSIG
+119 DAKNIEKSID

-149 ELEKMGASV
+149 ELERMGASI
-158 DRDALSRDLGI
+158 DAQGLSHELGI
-169 PIVLTS
+169 PVVLT
-175 AAQNKGLDELT
+175 AAAENRGLDDLKHA
-186 RTIANYDSIED
+186 IVNFDSIENQLLD
-197 EILKESK
+197 ESR

-216 IAISKVKDNIHGD
+216 IAISEIKDNIKGK
-229 YAVSKRYLAVSL
+229 YPVSKRYLAVSL
-241 LEGDEDSEKLIMDEE
+241 LEGDEDSLNLVKDKED
-256 NYDGLSRIIEEEKA
+256 YAHLSEVINKQRA
-270 KFDEPIKYLTKLR
+270 KFDEPVKYLTKLK
-283 LADYAKYIRSNY
+283 LAEYAKYIKSNY
-295 TTLDNVNMQNSN
+295 TTIDSVNIQDKGSLGEKI
-307 SFAQK
+307 SR
-312 LSMIMIHPFYGLIIL
+312 IMIHPFYGLIIL
-327 ACVLYFG
+327 AFVLYFG

-369 QYIPWVEI
+369 QYIPWVPI

-448 CGSMATMVTRTLE
+448 CGSMAAMVTRTLE
-461 TKRERNIATM
+461 TRRERNIATM

-491 QHPSSI
+491 ARPKSI

-503 IVLNFVVIGFLAKK
+503 ILFNFIAIGYLAKR

-523 PSFFMELHP
+523 PSFFMELPP
-532 LRWPKLSH
+532 LRWPKFSH
-540 IAKKTWTRLI
+540 IAKKTWTRLVM
-550 LYIKELIP
+550 YIKELIP
-558 IFILISIIIWAL
+558 IFILISVIIWAL

-575 FQWIIGCIS
+575 FQWIIACIS
-584 PIINAIGLP
+584 PVVNAIGLP
-593 SSTSASFILG
+593 SSTSSSFVLG
-603 FFRRDFGAAGLMTI
+603 FFRRDFGAAGLMSI
-617 QNQLTGVQL
+617 QSQLTGVQL
-626 LVASVTL
+626 LVASITL
-633 TLFLPCVAQ
+633 TLFLPCIAQ
-642 LMIMIKERGVKL
+642 FMIMIKERGVKL
-654 AGLIAV
+654 ATLIAL

-671 IVNLILTS
+671 IVNLLLTTF
-679 LNVVL
+679 NVVL

>member
-1 MSDGD
+1 MGNNN
-6 SKENTNK
+6 SKIDLEDEKSINN
-13 NKDYYTDH
+13 
-21 KDNTYEKNRE
+21 DNSY
-31 HYKNVLLI
+31 YKNVLLI

-69 IDEGNFKYDN
+69 IDEGNFTYEN
-79 KTIHITDPPGLYD
+79 KTVHLTDPPGLYD
-92 LNTITEEERVAKILV
+92 LNTITEEERVAKLLV
-107 LDKQFDLMVHVI
+107 LDEQFDLMVHVV
-119 DAKNIDKSIG
+119 DAKNLEKSID
-129 LTLQLIDAGKEVI
+129 LTLQLIDAGKDVI

-149 ELEKMGASV
+149 ELEKIGATV
-158 DRDALSRDLGI
+158 DAESLSHELGI
-169 PIVLTS
+169 PIVMT
-175 AAQNKGLDELT
+175 AAAENRGLDELKH
-186 RTIANYDSIED
+186 TIVNYDSIENQ
-197 EILKESK
+197 LLSESK

-210 YGRSIE
+210 YGRAIE
-216 IAISKVKDNIHGD
+216 IAISEIKDNIKGS
-229 YAVSKRYLAVSL
+229 YPVSKRYLAVSL
-241 LEGDEDSEKLIMDEE
+241 LEGDEDSENLVKEKED
-256 NYDGLSRIIEEEKA
+256 YAALSKVIDAQKA
-270 KFDEPIKYLTKLR
+270 KFDQPVKYLTKLR
-283 LADYAKYIRSNY
+283 LADYAKY
-295 TTLDNVNMQNSN
+295 TTIDSVNVQDKDSLGE
-307 SFAQK
+307 K
-312 LSMIMIHPFYGLIIL
+312 LSRIMIHPIYGLIIL

-360 NPAVTGIVV
+360 NPAVTAVVV
-369 QYIPWVEI
+369 QYIPWVPI

-448 CGSMATMVTRTLE
+448 CGSMATMVTRTRE
-461 TKRERNIATM
+461 TRRERNIATM
-471 LMALTIPCSAQLGVI
+471 LMAL
-486 MALLS
+486 LS
-491 QHPSSI
+491 QRPKSI

-503 IVLNFVVIGFLAKK
+503 IVFNFVVIGFLAKR

-523 PSFFMELHP
+523 PSFFMELPP

-540 IAKKTWTRLI
+540 IAKKTWTRLVM
-550 LYIKELIP
+550 YIKELIP
-558 IFILISIIIWAL
+558 IFILISVIIWAL

-575 FQWIIGCIS
+575 FQWIIACIS
-584 PIINAIGLP
+584 PVVNAIGLP
-593 SSTSASFILG
+593 TSTSSSFVLG

-671 IVNLILTS
+671 IVNFILTS

>member
-1 MSDGD
+1 MG
-6 SKENTNK
+6 KENNSK
-13 NKDYYTDH
+13 IDRD
-21 KDNTYEKNRE
+21 DEKSINNDKSY
-31 HYKNVLLI
+31 YKNVLLI

-69 IDEGNFKYDN
+69 IDEGNFTYEN
-79 KTIHITDPPGLYD
+79 KTVHITDPPGLYD
-92 LNTITEEERVAKILV
+92 LNTITEEERVAKLLV
-107 LDKQFDLMVHVI
+107 LDEQFDLMVHVV
-119 DAKNIDKSIG
+119 DAKNIEKSID

-149 ELEKMGASV
+149 ELEKIGATV
-158 DRDALSRDLGI
+158 DAESLSHELGI
-169 PIVLTS
+169 PIVLT
-175 AAQNKGLDELT
+175 AAAENRGLDELKHA
-186 RTIANYDSIED
+186 IVNYDSIENQ
-197 EILKESK
+197 LLSESR

-216 IAISKVKDNIHGD
+216 IAISEIKNNIKGS
-229 YAVSKRYLAVSL
+229 YPVSKRYLAVSL
-241 LEGDEDSEKLIMDEE
+241 LEGDEDSENLVKE
-256 NYDGLSRIIEEEKA
+256 NEDYALLSKVIDAQKA
-270 KFDEPIKYLTKLR
+270 KFDQPVKYLTKLR
-283 LADYAKYIRSNY
+283 LADYAKYLKSNY
-295 TTLDNVNMQNSN
+295 TTIDSVNTQDKDSLGE
-307 SFAQK
+307 K
-312 LSMIMIHPFYGLIIL
+312 LSRIMIHPIYGLIIL
-327 ACVLYFG
+327 AAVLYFG

-360 NPAVTGIVV
+360 NPAVTAVVV
-369 QYIPWVEI
+369 QYIPWVPI

-461 TKRERNIATM
+461 TRRERNI
-471 LMALTIPCSAQLGVI
+471 LTIPCSAQLGVI

-491 QHPSSI
+491 QHQNAI
-497 WIWLAV
+497 WIWFAV
-503 IVLNFVVIGFLAKK
+503 ILFNFVVIGFLAKR

-523 PSFFMELHP
+523 PSFFMELPP

-540 IAKKTWTRLI
+540 IAKKTWTRLVM
-550 LYIKELIP
+550 YIKELIP
-558 IFILISIIIWAL
+558 IFILISVIIIWAL

-575 FQWIIGCIS
+575 FQWIIACIS
-584 PIINAIGLP
+584 PVVNAIGLP
-593 SSTSASFILG
+593 TSTSSSFVLG

-671 IVNLILTS
+671 IVNFILTS

>member
-1 MSDGD
+1 MGNEKD
-6 SKENTNK
+6 SKKNSDNK
-13 NKDYYTDH
+13 GNPF
-21 KDNTYEKNRE
+21 
-31 HYKNVLLI
+31 YKNVLLI

-69 IDEGNFKYDN
+69 IDEGNFTYEG
-79 KTIHITDPPGLYD
+79 KTVHITDPPGLYD
-92 LNTITEEERVAKILV
+92 LNTITEEERVAKLLV
-107 LDKQFDLMVHVI
+107 LDESFNLIVHVV
-119 DAKNIDKSIG
+119 DAKNIEKSID
-129 LTLQLIDAGKEVI
+129 LTLQLIEAGKELV

-149 ELEKMGASV
+149 ELEKIGATI
-158 DRDALSRDLGI
+158 DKEALSKELGI

-175 AAQNKGLDELT
+175 AAENRGLDELKHV
-186 RTIANYDSIED
+186 IVNYDSIEN
-197 EILKESK
+197 EIVSQSN

-216 IAISKVKDNIHGD
+216 LAISQIKDKINSR
-229 YAVSKRYLAVSL
+229 YPVSKRYLAISL
-241 LEGDEDSEKLIMDEE
+241 LEGDEDIENLVNETEDYGLLSEVVK
-256 NYDGLSRIIEEEKA
+256 NQRA
-270 KFDEPIKYLTKLR
+270 KFDQPIKYLTKLR
-283 LADYAKYIRSNY
+283 LVDYAKYIKTNF
-295 TTLDNVNMQNSN
+295 TTIDSVNAQNQD
-307 SFAQK
+307 SFGEK
-312 LSMIMIHPFYGLIIL
+312 LSRIMIHPVYGLIIL
-327 ACVLYFG
+327 AFVLYFG

-339 GVLGA
+339 GILGA

-360 NPAVTGIVV
+360 NPAVTAVVV
-369 QYIPWVEI
+369 QYIPWVPI

-430 KKIGLSGRSV
+430 KQIGLSGRSV

-461 TKRERNIATM
+461 TRRERNIATM

-491 QHPSSI
+491 QHPKSI

-503 IVLNFVVIGFLAKK
+503 ILFNFVVIGFLAKR

-523 PSFFMELHP
+523 PSFFMELPP

-540 IAKKTWTRLI
+540 IVQKTWTRLV

-558 IFILISIIIWAL
+558 IFILISVIIWAL

-575 FQWIIGCIS
+575 FQMIIACIS
-584 PIINAIGLP
+584 PVVHAIGLP
-593 SSTSASFILG
+593 TSTSSSFVLG

-617 QNQLTGVQL
+617 QSQLTGVQL

-654 AGLIAV
+654 AGAIAI

-679 LNVVL
+679 LNVIL

>member
-1 MSDGD
+1 MANGIGLNVNSDA
-6 SKENTNK
+6 K
-13 NKDYYTDH
+13 N
-21 KDNTYEKNRE
+21 DNSY
-31 HYKNVLLI
+31 YKNVLLI

-47 LTFNKLTGMTAMVSN
+47 LTFNKLTGLTAMVSN

-69 IDEGNFKYDN
+69 IDEGNFTYEN
-79 KTIHITDPPGLYD
+79 RTVHVTDPPGLYD
-92 LNTITEEERVAKILV
+92 LNTITEEERVAKLLV
-107 LDKQFDLMVHVI
+107 LDERFDLMVHVV
-119 DAKNIDKSIG
+119 DAKNIEKSID

-158 DRDALSRDLGI
+158 DAEGLSRELGI

-175 AAQNKGLDELT
+175 AAENKGLDELKH
-186 RTIANYDSIED
+186 TIVNYDSIEN
-197 EILKESK
+197 EILKGSK

-216 IAISKVKDNIHGD
+216 IAINEIKNNISGK
-229 YAVSKRYLAVSL
+229 YPVSKRYLAVSL
-241 LEGDEDSEKLIMDEE
+241 LEGDEDSENLLKNNEDYS
-256 NYDGLSRIIEEEKA
+256 NLSQVIEKQRA
-270 KFDEPIKYLTKLR
+270 KFDKPVKYLTKLK
-283 LADYAKYIRSNY
+283 LAEYAKYIKSNF
-295 TTLDNVNMQNSN
+295 TTIDNVNVLDDESLGE
-307 SFAQK
+307 K
-312 LSMIMIHPFYGLIIL
+312 LSRIMIHPFYGLIIL

-334 LYLIV
+334 LFLIV
-339 GVLGA
+339 GVFGA

-349 FLENTIFGQYI
+349 FFENVIFGQYI
-360 NPAVTGIVV
+360 NPAVTSVIV
-369 QYIPWVEI
+369 QYVPWVSV

-411 ILEDSGYLPRLA
+411 TLEDSGYLPRLA

-430 KKIGLSGRSV
+430 KRIGLSGRSV

-448 CGSMATMVTRTLE
+448 CGSMAAMVTRTLE

-486 MALLS
+486 LALLS
-491 QHPSSI
+491 QHPRSL
-497 WIWLAV
+497 WIWFGV
-503 IVLNFVVIGFLAKK
+503 ILFNFVVIGYLAKR

-523 PSFFMELHP
+523 PSFFMELPP

-540 IAKKTWTRLI
+540 IAQKTWTRLVM
-550 LYIKELIP
+550 YIKELIP
-558 IFILISIIIWAL
+558 IFILISVIIWAL
-570 DLCGI
+570 DLVGI
-575 FQWIIGCIS
+575 FQWIISCIS
-584 PIINAIGLP
+584 PVVHAIGLP
-593 SSTSASFILG
+593 SSTSSSFVLG

-617 QNQLTGVQL
+617 QSQLTGVQL

-642 LMIMIKERGVKL
+642 FMIMIKERGMKL

-671 IVNLILTS
+671 IVNVLLTAF
-679 LNVVL
+679 NIVL

>member
-1 MSDGD
+1 MSESITPNGEAND
-6 SKENTNK
+6 SNNK
-13 NKDYYTDH
+13 NKALANKKGNDSY
-21 KDNTYEKNRE
+21 
-31 HYKNVLLI
+31 YKNVLLI

-69 IDEGNFKYDN
+69 IDEGNFTYEN
-79 KTIHITDPPGLYD
+79 KTVHITDPPGLYD
-92 LNTITEEERVAKILV
+92 LNTITEEERVAKLLV
-107 LDKQFDLMVHVI
+107 LDKRFDLMVHVV
-119 DAKNIDKSIG
+119 DAKNIEKSID
-129 LTLQLIDAGKEVI
+129 LTLQLIDAGKEVV

-158 DRDALSRDLGI
+158 DAESLSHELGI
-169 PIVLTS
+169 PIVLTA
-175 AAQNKGLDELT
+175 AAQNRGLDDLKH
-186 RTIANYDSIED
+186 TIVNYDSIENQ
-197 EILKESK
+197 ILSESK

-216 IAISKVKDNIHGD
+216 IAISEIQRNIKGD
-229 YAVSKRYLAVSL
+229 YPVSKRYLAVSL
-241 LEGDEDSEKLIMDEE
+241 LEGDEDSENLLRESEDWD
-256 NYDGLSRIIEEEKA
+256 NLSQIIDSQKA
-270 KFDEPIKYLTKLR
+270 KFDQPVKYLTKLR
-283 LADYAKYIRSNY
+283 LADYAKHIKSSF
-295 TTLDNVNMQNSN
+295 TTIDSVNIQDTDSLGE
-307 SFAQK
+307 K
-312 LSMIMIHPFYGLIIL
+312 LSRIMIHPFYGLIIL
-327 ACVLYFG
+327 ACVLFFG

-360 NPAVTGIVV
+360 NPAVTSVVV
-369 QYIPWVEI
+369 QYIPWVPI

-430 KKIGLSGRSV
+430 KRIGLSGRSV

-491 QHPSSI
+491 ARPRSI

-503 IVLNFVVIGFLAKK
+503 IVFNFVVIGYLAKR

-523 PSFFMELHP
+523 PSFFMELPP

-540 IAKKTWTRLI
+540 IAKKTWTRLVM
-550 LYIKELIP
+550 YIKELIP
-558 IFILISIIIWAL
+558 IFILISVIIWAL
-570 DLCGI
+570 DLVGI
-575 FQWIIGCIS
+575 FQWIIACVS
-584 PIINAIGLP
+584 PIVNAIGLP
-593 SSTSASFILG
+593 GSTSSSFVLG

-665 AFTMGF
+665 AFSMGF
-671 IVNLILTS
+671 IVNFILTS

>member
-1 MSDGD
+1 MGNEKD
-6 SKENTNK
+6 SKKNSDNK
-13 NKDYYTDH
+13 GNPF
-21 KDNTYEKNRE
+21 
-31 HYKNVLLI
+31 YKNVLLI

-69 IDEGNFKYDN
+69 IDEGNFTYEG
-79 KTIHITDPPGLYD
+79 KTVHITDPPGLYD
-92 LNTITEEERVAKILV
+92 LNTITEEERVAKLLV
-107 LDKQFDLMVHVI
+107 LDESFNLIVHVV
-119 DAKNIDKSIG
+119 DAKNIEKSID
-129 LTLQLIDAGKEVI
+129 LTLQLIEAGKELV

-149 ELEKMGASV
+149 ELEKIGATI
-158 DRDALSRDLGI
+158 DKEALSKELGI

-175 AAQNKGLDELT
+175 AAENRGLDELKHV
-186 RTIANYDSIED
+186 IVNYDSIEN
-197 EILKESK
+197 EIVSQSN

-216 IAISKVKDNIHGD
+216 LAISQIKDKINSR
-229 YAVSKRYLAVSL
+229 YPVSKRYLAISL
-241 LEGDEDSEKLIMDEE
+241 LEGDEDIENLVNETEDYGLLSEVVK
-256 NYDGLSRIIEEEKA
+256 NQRA
-270 KFDEPIKYLTKLR
+270 KFDQPIKYLTKLR
-283 LADYAKYIRSNY
+283 LVDYAKYIKTNF
-295 TTLDNVNMQNSN
+295 TTIDSVNAQNQD
-307 SFAQK
+307 SFGEK
-312 LSMIMIHPFYGLIIL
+312 LSRIMIHPVYGLIIL
-327 ACVLYFG
+327 AFVLYFG

-339 GVLGA
+339 GILGA

-360 NPAVTGIVV
+360 NPAVTAVVV
-369 QYIPWVEI
+369 QYIPWVPI

-430 KKIGLSGRSV
+430 KQIGLSGRSV

-461 TKRERNIATM
+461 TRRERNIATM

-491 QHPSSI
+491 QHPKSI

-503 IVLNFVVIGFLAKK
+503 ILFNFVVIGFLAKR

-523 PSFFMELHP
+523 PSFFMELPP
-532 LRWPKLSH
+532 LRWPKFSH
-540 IAKKTWTRLI
+540 IAQKTWTRLV

-558 IFILISIIIWAL
+558 IFILISVIIWAL

-575 FQWIIGCIS
+575 FQMIIACIS
-584 PIINAIGLP
+584 PIVHAIGLP
-593 SSTSASFILG
+593 TSTSSSFVLG

-617 QNQLTGVQL
+617 QSQLTGVQL

-654 AGLIAV
+654 AGAIAI

-679 LNVVL
+679 LNVIL

>member
-1 MSDGD
+1 MANDID
-6 SKENTNK
+6 SKNDSNAQ
-13 NKDYYTDH
+13 N
-21 KDNTYEKNRE
+21 DNPY
-31 HYKNVLLI
+31 YKNVLLI

-69 IDEGNFKYDN
+69 IDEGNFTYEE
-79 KTIHITDPPGLYD
+79 KTVHLTDPPGLYD
-92 LNTITEEERVAKILV
+92 LNTITEEERVAKLLV
-107 LDKQFDLMVHVI
+107 LDERFDLMVHVV
-119 DAKNIDKSIG
+119 DAKNIEKSID

-149 ELEKMGASV
+149 ELEAMGASV
-158 DRDALSRDLGI
+158 DAKGLSSELGI
-169 PIVLTS
+169 PVVLT
-175 AAQNKGLDELT
+175 AAAENRGLEELKY
-186 RTIANYDSIED
+186 TIINYDSIEN

-216 IAISKVKDNIHGD
+216 IAISEIKNKITEN

-241 LEGDEDSEKLIMDEE
+241 LEGDEDSENLMKEKED
-256 NYDGLSRIIEEEKA
+256 YSSLSQIIQKQRD
-270 KFDEPIKYLTKLR
+270 KFDDPVKYLTKLR
-283 LADYAKYIRSNY
+283 LADYAKYIKSTY
-295 TTLDNVNMQNSN
+295 TTIDSVNVQDKDSLGEKI
-307 SFAQK
+307 SR
-312 LSMIMIHPFYGLIIL
+312 IMIHPIYGLIIL

-360 NPAVTGIVV
+360 NPAVTSVVV
-369 QYIPWVEI
+369 QYIPWVPI

-430 KKIGLSGRSV
+430 KRIGLSGRSV

-448 CGSMATMVTRTLE
+448 CGSMAAMVTRTLE
-461 TKRERNIATM
+461 TRRERNIATM

-491 QHPSSI
+491 QHPKSI

-503 IVLNFVVIGFLAKK
+503 IVLNFVVLGYLAKR

-523 PSFFMELHP
+523 PSFFMELPP

-540 IAKKTWTRLI
+540 IAKKTWTRLVM
-550 LYIKELIP
+550 YIKELIP
-558 IFILISIIIWAL
+558 IFILISVIIWAL

-575 FQWIIGCIS
+575 FQWIIACIS
-584 PIINAIGLP
+584 PIVNAIGLP
-593 SSTSASFILG
+593 TSTSSSFVLG
-603 FFRRDFGAAGLMTI
+603 FFRRDFGAAGLMAI
-617 QNQLTGVQL
+617 QTQLTGVQL
-626 LVASVTL
+626 LVASITL

-642 LMIMIKERGVKL
+642 LMIMIKERGAKL
-654 AGLIAV
+654 AGLIAL

-671 IVNLILTS
+671 IVNLLLATF
-679 LNVVL
+679 NVVL